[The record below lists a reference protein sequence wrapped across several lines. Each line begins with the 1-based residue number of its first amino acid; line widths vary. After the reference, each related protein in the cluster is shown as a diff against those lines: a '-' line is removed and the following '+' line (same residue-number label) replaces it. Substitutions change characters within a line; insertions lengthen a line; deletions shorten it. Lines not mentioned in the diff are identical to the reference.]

1 MAGQAAIGAKLNL
14 SGTLEWRDKDG
25 NILSTTTISG
35 SIPLADTGLT
45 VEQAQ
50 ELINSQGKPHGCD
63 HRQ

>member
-1 MAGQAAIGAKLNL
+1 MQAKPMHARLNL

-25 NILSTTTISG
+25 NILSTTTIRG
-35 SIPLADTGLT
+35 SVPLEETGLS

-50 ELINSQGKPHGCD
+50 ELINQQEAQHGRD

>member
-1 MAGQAAIGAKLNL
+1 MQTKPMNARLNL

-35 SIPLADTGLT
+35 SVPLEETGLS

-50 ELINSQGKPHGCD
+50 ELINQQEASHGN

>member
-1 MAGQAAIGAKLNL
+1 MGQAAIGAKLNI

-25 NILSTTTISG
+25 NILSTTEIRG
-35 SIPLADTGLT
+35 AIPLEDTGLT

-50 ELINSQGKPHGCD
+50 QLINSQENPHGSD